1 MDENERRL
9 NAYRRGARRS
19 GGPSGKAGSS
29 AQKGRERAGA
39 ADTTEDRSV
48 EPTSPIRGFQ
58 KTVSEEGLDRAARL
72 LVALGTEK
80 ASEVLKHLPDD
91 QVEAV
96 MARVAATKAVRRSEV
111 ESWLQEM
118 QDRSRKRPESGR
130 LDAGPEVA
138 ASMLQAAFGEERAAA
153 FMKTVQ
159 QQRGEK
165 RFAFLAELEPQQIV
179 TLLREESDAVIS
191 VVLGN
196 MPTER
201 AASVLASL
209 PEDRKQGVG
218 VRLAR
223 MDEVGTETLDR
234 IEEGLRGRI
243 EQQGTVKSEEV
254 DGREALARILRFM
267 NVREEDEILR
277 DLAESDPQ
285 LSEDVR
291 DRLFTLDTLEYIDDA
306 DLSRV
311 LREFDDRTIALILKG
326 KEEKT
331 RSHIMRN
338 VSTRRRERISEEYAH
353 LGPVRK
359 RDADEAVNEFLRY
372 LKDLEEEGRLL
383 VRRPNDE
390 YI

>member
-1 MDENERRL
+1 
-9 NAYRRGARRS
+9 
-19 GGPSGKAGSS
+19 
-29 AQKGRERAGA
+29 
-39 ADTTEDRSV
+39 
-48 EPTSPIRGFQ
+48 
-58 KTVSEEGLDRAARL
+58 
-72 LVALGTEK
+72 
-80 ASEVLKHLPDD
+80 
-91 QVEAV
+91 
-96 MARVAATKAVRRSEV
+96 
-111 ESWLQEM
+111 
-118 QDRSRKRPESGR
+118 
-130 LDAGPEVA
+130 
-138 ASMLQAAFGEERAAA
+138 MLQAAFGEERAAA

-201 AASVLASL
+201 AASVLAAL